1 MTIVGE
7 GKDEDRTINTDSDN
21 SISGKSAKISQWL
34 HETSLRMEDAKEFR
48 TLFFEAIDCIRSL
61 GIDFHGLSFYLFEP
75 ESGPVAIHYTF
86 HKGELSWTPDEVS
99 EDMIEYQ
106 VCSTKEAKS
115 WLDKQSV
122 VTLCYLCLPT
132 KTGTVTIVAERS
144 TLFEP
149 EEQDHL
155 GVGFSALEM
164 LVVRHRGLITNNPDL
179 MALHDGR
186 FDLLGD
192 TADEIA
198 GQVLQFITEN
208 LDLDRGG
215 IFLQEGDVLRGF
227 WGMDEQGVPE
237 PITATVFSLYPAED
251 EYLTHAALI
260 ARGEEQFYLT
270 EDLGAETGPEINS
283 DYGAN
288 VAVPMRADGRIIG
301 VLVADNF
308 ITKRPIDYD
317 QVQPLMVL
325 ANLAAATL
333 ERNRL
338 YQNLRLLNQELE
350 QRVSDRTASL
360 KQSNVQLE
368 EEIVERRRVQGE
380 LQVLLEE
387 KEMLYREI
395 HHRVKNNLQTI
406 SSLLSLQ
413 ADYLDDPRA
422 VNAMDASRSRIEA
435 MGRIHQ
441 YLYQA
446 EAWVRVSFDQFI
458 KGFVA
463 DLLGLYRAD
472 SVHLVVDCD
481 PVEFDVDQS
490 IYACMLINELIGN
503 ALKHAFAH
511 NGQGTIWVRVQKEQ
525 EDRVMMEV
533 ADNGVGFPADLD
545 FRQTGS
551 LGLQVV
557 VSLVQNL
564 GGEIELKRE
573 NGTAFRIVFPPIR
586 N

>member
-1 MTIVGE
+1 M
-7 GKDEDRTINTDSDN
+7 
-21 SISGKSAKISQWL
+21 
-34 HETSLRMEDAKEFR
+34 
-48 TLFFEAIDCIRSL
+48 
-61 GIDFHGLSFYLFEP
+61 
-75 ESGPVAIHYTF
+75 
-86 HKGELSWTPDEVS
+86 
-99 EDMIEYQ
+99 
-106 VCSTKEAKS
+106 
-115 WLDKQSV
+115 
-122 VTLCYLCLPT
+122 
-132 KTGTVTIVAERS
+132 
-144 TLFEP
+144 
-149 EEQDHL
+149 
-155 GVGFSALEM
+155 
-164 LVVRHRGLITNNPDL
+164 
-179 MALHDGR
+179 
-186 FDLLGD
+186 
-192 TADEIA
+192 
-198 GQVLQFITEN
+198 
-208 LDLDRGG
+208 
-215 IFLQEGDVLRGF
+215 
-227 WGMDEQGVPE
+227 
-237 PITATVFSLYPAED
+237 
-251 EYLTHAALI
+251 THAALI

-350 QRVSDRTASL
+350 QRVGERTASL

-387 KEMLYREI
+387 KEILYREI

-472 SVHLVVDCD
+472 PVNLVVDCD

-503 ALKHAFAH
+503 ALKHAFVH
-511 NGQGTIWVRVQKEQ
+511 DDQGTIWVRVQKER

-545 FRQTGS
+545 FRRTGS

-573 NGTAFRIVFPPIR
+573 NGTVFQIVFPPIR